1 MRLEIKTPTTIKLV
15 KIGKRFMTII
25 RLFNNVNNVGEYRLF
40 IFRPNKVLTKG
51 SVYRNDISFKDRLC
65 ELLNEGYVVVEED

>member
-1 MRLEIKTPTTIKLV
+1 MRLEVKTPTTIKLV
-15 KIGKRFMTII
+15 KIDKRFMTII

-40 IFRPNKVLTKG
+40 ILRPNRVLTKG
-51 SVYRNDISFKDRLC
+51 SLDRNGISFKDRLS

>member
-1 MRLEIKTPTTIKLV
+1 MRLEIKTPATIKLV
-15 KIGKRFMTII
+15 KIDKRFMTII

-40 IFRPNKVLTKG
+40 ILRPNRVLTKG
-51 SVYRNDISFKDRLC
+51 SLDRNGISFKDRLD

>member
-15 KIGKRFMTII
+15 KIDKRFMTII

-40 IFRPNKVLTKG
+40 IFRPNKVITKG
-51 SVYRNDISFKDRLC
+51 SVYRNGISFKDRLD

>member
-15 KIGKRFMTII
+15 KIDKRFMTII

-40 IFRPNKVLTKG
+40 ILRPNRVLTKG
-51 SVYRNDISFKDRLC
+51 SLDRNGISFKDRLS

>member
-15 KIGKRFMTII
+15 KIDKRFMTII

-40 IFRPNKVLTKG
+40 ILRPNRVLTKG
-51 SVYRNDISFKDRLC
+51 SVYRNGISFKDRLS

>member
-15 KIGKRFMTII
+15 KIDKRFMTII

-40 IFRPNKVLTKG
+40 IFRPNRVLTKG
-51 SVYRNDISFKDRLC
+51 SVYRNGISFKDRLS